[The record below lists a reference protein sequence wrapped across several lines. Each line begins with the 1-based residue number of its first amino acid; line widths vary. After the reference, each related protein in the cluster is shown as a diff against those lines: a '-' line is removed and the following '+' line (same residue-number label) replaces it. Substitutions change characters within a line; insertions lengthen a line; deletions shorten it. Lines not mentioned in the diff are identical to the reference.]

1 MTESA
6 SNTQLGDMA
15 LMKFLSLLESEGLIK
30 TEDITLLKNKYSNTE
45 DMYSALVSLGNLDES
60 SLSRIYAEAKDI
72 PYIDLQSIDEEALA
86 LVDQNVALKSGF
98 IPFSIDNENKS
109 LQVAITDPSKFKM
122 LNSRALKALEEKLEL
137 KIELF
142 VASSKNALNLLNKKS
157 KDNPGGDNDIP
168 MIDLTKVEIKG
179 SILKKIPFDIAKKY
193 SVISFRK
200 SPDDTLEVA
209 AVDPA
214 NPKLKE
220 MLSYVQKETG
230 VNIRLFK
237 VSQEQVDNVL
247 ESYQDKVNRSSD
259 EEDDGASVLI
269 SEPDEKN
276 EKPIAQDSDVKK
288 KEDSVENLD
297 LSSVLGKENTS
308 VADLKGFSNSGQVPQ
323 LLASMIVLAVQQRA
337 SDIHIEPFE
346 KAVRI
351 RFRIDGE
358 LTDIILL
365 PADMI
370 SHIIARIKILS
381 KLKLDEQRIPQD
393 GRMEAK
399 IGKEVLD
406 IRISTLPTVF
416 GEKAALRLL
425 SKSRKMEKLEDL
437 GFDGLNYDRTIEA
450 LTKPFGVVLS
460 TGPTGSGKTTSLYSM
475 LYRLNRPEV
484 NIVTLEDPVEY
495 EIAGINQTQIKPQI
509 GFGFAD
515 GLRSILRQDPNVIM
529 VGEIRDS
536 DTAELVV
543 QAALTGH
550 MVLSTLHTNDASS
563 ALARLYDLGV
573 EPFLLTSA
581 LDIVIGQ
588 RLVRRICPK
597 CKVEVEMPQS
607 VMFEVKKEFE
617 KLNFNQPIKF
627 YKGKGC
633 DSCKDGFIGRIGIF
647 EVLTMS
653 EAIETLVLAKKT
665 SGEIFT
671 QAVKEGMITMKQD
684 GLIKAVK
691 GVTTVDEVLRVTAQI
706 KEG

>member
-1 MTESA
+1 M
-6 SNTQLGDMA
+6 GDMA
-15 LMKFLSLLESEGLIK
+15 LVKFLSLLENKGLIK
-30 TEDITLLKNKYSNTE
+30 KEDITILKNKYSNTE
-45 DMYSALVSLGNLDES
+45 DMYSGLLSLANLDDS
-60 SLSRIYAEAKDI
+60 VLSRIYAETKGI
-72 PYIDLQSIDEEALA
+72 PYIDLQSIDEDALG
-86 LVDQNVALKSGF
+86 LVDQDVALKFGF
-98 IPFSIDNENKS
+98 IPFFIDHTNRS

-122 LNSRALKALEEKLEL
+122 LNPRALKALEEKLEL

-142 VASSKNALNLLNKKS
+142 VSSSKNALNLLKNKQ
-157 KDNPGGDNDIP
+157 NDGTLAENIIDSP
-168 MIDLTKVEIKG
+168 IDLNKIEIKG
-179 SILKKIPFDIAKKY
+179 SVLKKIPYDIAKKY
-193 SVISFRK
+193 SVISFQK
-200 SPDDTLEVA
+200 SPDNTLEVA
-209 AVDPA
+209 AVNPA
-214 NPKLKE
+214 DPKLQE
-220 MLSYVQKETG
+220 MLTYVQKETG
-230 VNIRLFK
+230 VKMKIFEA
-237 VSQEQVDNVL
+237 SQEQIDEVL
-247 ESYQDKVNRSSD
+247 ETYQDKVDKSSENEAMDEMRAPVSEPGLD
-259 EEDDGASVLI
+259 EERTVTQDS
-269 SEPDEKN
+269 SQKKKPDEP
-276 EKPIAQDSDVKK
+276 ES
-288 KEDSVENLD
+288 LD
-297 LSSVLGKENTS
+297 LSSILGREDIA
-308 VADLKGFSNSGQVPQ
+308 VVDLKGYANTGQVPQ
-323 LLASMIVLAVQQRA
+323 LLASMIVLAFKQRA

-346 KAVRI
+346 KAVRV
-351 RFRIDGE
+351 RYRIDGE

-365 PADMI
+365 PANMI

-393 GRMEAK
+393 GRMDAK

-406 IRISTLPTVF
+406 IRVSTLPTVF

-536 DTAELVV
+536 DTAELVI

-588 RLVRRICPK
+588 RLVRRICSK

-617 KLNFNQPIKF
+617 KLNFNQPMKF

-633 DSCKDGFIGRIGIF
+633 DSCKDGFVGRIGIF
-647 EVLTMS
+647 EVLAMS
-653 EAIETLVLAKKT
+653 DAIEALVLAKKT